1 MKKLL
6 LLTLAL
12 VVGFSAISQIA
23 KMPKQLLNTPKTVKI
38 QKPLQ
43 DLPDNYSVP
52 ANPTVGSRDVAM
64 DPSETIIGS
73 SFYDLWSNYSYCS
86 RLFRYADGQIVATWT
101 KGMTPTAYNDRGTGY
116 NYFNGSEWQTPP
128 TARIES
134 VRTGWGSYAPMGL
147 NGEIVVAH
155 NGAGLEISKRD
166 TRFTGSWTETAYAGS
181 GSPCYPTWPKV
192 VTSGDEN
199 QYQHIFYT
207 SYNSTSPGTICGIM
221 YTRTSDGGAT
231 WDPQDVILD
240 GMGTDDYLGFGSEP
254 YVCATKGDIVALFVA
269 YSWTDMFI
277 MKSLDNG
284 DTWQKIMVREFPIQF
299 YDLNTMLLDTT
310 FVCDNSASIAI
321 DNNGKCH
328 VAFGISRVL
337 EDLQQAG
344 YYTLFPWVDG
354 IVYWNE
360 DMPPFSTDLNALA
373 PPMDPPYPTSEMI
386 EDYNYIG
393 WSQDVNGNGVYDFI
407 VTATNLPMTYNTIGL
422 STMPTITIDDQ
433 NRIFLAYSS
442 YTETFDNSF
451 YNYHKIWARAYDNGV
466 WGPFMHVTE
475 NVVHYFDE
483 SIWPLFAAGSDD
495 NVHMIYNT
503 DPFPGYS
510 LRTPTAD
517 HDPVENYIY
526 YSAIPKNDLLTGI
539 SDNNPIS
546 STSVS
551 QNYPNPFDGKTT
563 ITVYLQKAANLSMQV
578 SNMLGQ
584 QVIEINRGNVSAGTY
599 YFQVDGANLQDGMY
613 FYTVKANNSEV
624 TKKMINR

>member
-12 VVGFSAISQIA
+12 VVGFGAISQIA
-23 KMPKQLLNTPKTVKI
+23 KVPKQLLNTPMTVKF

-43 DLPDNYSVP
+43 DLPDDYSAPV
-52 ANPTVGSRDVAM
+52 NPTVGSRAFAM

-86 RLFRYADGQIVATWT
+86 RLFRYDDGTIAATWT
-101 KGMTPTAYNDRGTGY
+101 RGMEPTTYPDRGTGY
-116 NYFNGSEWQTPP
+116 NYFNGSEWAPPP

-134 VRTGWGSYAPMGL
+134 VRTGWGTYAPMGL

-166 TRFTGSWTETAYAGS
+166 TRFTGPWTESAYGGS
-181 GSPCYPTWPKV
+181 SGGACKPTWPKV

-207 SYNSTSPGTICGIM
+207 SYNSSSGTMCGTIY

-231 WDPQDVILD
+231 WDPQDVMLD

-269 YSWTDMFI
+269 YTWTDMFI
-277 MKSLDNG
+277 MKSTDNG
-284 DTWQKIMVREFPIQF
+284 DTWQKIMVREFPIPF
-299 YDLNTMLLDTT
+299 YDLETMALDTT
-310 FVCDNSASIAI
+310 FVCDNSATLAI

-337 EDLQQAG
+337 EDLSQPG
-344 YYTLFPWVDG
+344 FYTLFPWYDG
-354 IVYWNE
+354 IGYWNE
-360 DMPPFSTDLNALA
+360 DMPPFSIDLSALA
-373 PPMDPPYPTSEMI
+373 PPQQGYETSEMI

-393 WSQDVNGNGVYDFI
+393 WTQDVDGDDTITFI
-407 VTATNLPMTYNTIGL
+407 STNLPMTYNTIGL
-422 STMPTITIDDQ
+422 STMPTITIDDE

-442 YTETFDNSF
+442 YTETFDNSI
-451 YNYHKIWARAYDNGV
+451 YNYHKIWARAYDNGI
-466 WGPFMHVTE
+466 WGPFDHVTGDI
-475 NVVHYFDE
+475 VHFFDE
-483 SIWPLFAAGSDD
+483 SIWPLFAQSSDG
-495 NVHMIYNT
+495 NVHLIYNT

-526 YSAIPKNDLLTGI
+526 YSAIPKDDLLTSI
-539 SDNNPIS
+539 SDNNPINT
-546 STSVS
+546 TSVS
-551 QNYPNPFDGKTT
+551 QNYPNPFDSKTT
-563 ITVYLQKAANLSMQV
+563 ITVNLQKAANLSMLV
-578 SNMLGQ
+578 SNILGQ
-584 QVIEINRGNVSAGTY
+584 QVMEIKRGNVSAGTY

-613 FYTVKANNSEV
+613 FYTVKANNNEV

>member
-6 LLTLAL
+6 LLSLAL
-12 VVGFSAISQIA
+12 VVGFSAFSQIA
-23 KMPKQLLNTPKTVKI
+23 KMPKQLLNTPKTVKF
-38 QKPLQ
+38 QKPVQ
-43 DLPDNYSVP
+43 DLPDNYSVTV
-52 ANPTVGSRDVAM
+52 NPTVGSRAVAM

-86 RLFRYADGQIVATWT
+86 RLFRYDDGQIVATWT
-101 KGMTPTAYNDRGTGY
+101 KGMNPTAYTDRGTGY
-116 NYFNGSEWQTPP
+116 NYFNGSEWQAPP

-134 VRTGWGSYAPMGL
+134 IRTGWGSYAPVGL
-147 NGEIVVAH
+147 NGEMVVAH
-155 NGAGLEISKRD
+155 NGANLTVS
-166 TRFTGSWTETAYAGS
+166 TRANKFTGAWTESTYAGP
-181 GSPCYPTWPKV
+181 GGTCQPTWPRV

-199 QYQHIFYT
+199 QYQHVFYGAFNDYAGMVGG
-207 SYNSTSPGTICGIM
+207 SILYA
-221 YTRTSDGGAT
+221 RTSDGGAT
-231 WDPQDVILD
+231 WDPAGVILD
-240 GMGTDDYLGFGSEP
+240 GMGAEDYLGLGSEP
-254 YVCATKGDIVALFVA
+254 FVCAAKGDIVALLVA
-269 YSWTDMFI
+269 YTWTDMFI

-284 DTWQKIMVREFPIQF
+284 ETWQKILVREFPIPF
-299 YDLNTMLLDTT
+299 YDLETMALDTT
-310 FVCDNSASIAI
+310 FVCDNGASIAI

-328 VAFGISRVL
+328 ITFGISRVL
-337 EDLQQAG
+337 EDLSQPG
-344 YYTLFPWVDG
+344 YYTLFPWIDG
-354 IVYWNE
+354 IGYWNE
-360 DMPPFSTDLNALA
+360 DMPPFSADLSALA
-373 PPMDPPYPTSEMI
+373 PPQLGYETSEMV

-407 VTATNLPMTYNTIGL
+407 ATATNLPMTYNTIGL
-422 STMPTITIDDQ
+422 SSMPTITIDDQ
-433 NRIFLAYSS
+433 NRIFLAFSS

-451 YNYHKIWARAYDNGV
+451 FNYHKLWARAYDNGS
-466 WGPFMHVTE
+466 WGPFIHVTE

-483 SIWPLFAAGSDD
+483 CIWPLFAVGSDD

-526 YSAIPKNDLLTGI
+526 YSAIPKADLLTGI
-539 SDNNPIS
+539 SDNNLIS

-563 ITVYLQKAANLSMQV
+563 ITVYLQKPANLSMVV
-578 SNMLGQ
+578 SNTLGQ
-584 QVIEINRGNVSAGTY
+584 QVIEIKRGNVSAGTY

-613 FYTVKANNSEV
+613 FYTVKADNSEV